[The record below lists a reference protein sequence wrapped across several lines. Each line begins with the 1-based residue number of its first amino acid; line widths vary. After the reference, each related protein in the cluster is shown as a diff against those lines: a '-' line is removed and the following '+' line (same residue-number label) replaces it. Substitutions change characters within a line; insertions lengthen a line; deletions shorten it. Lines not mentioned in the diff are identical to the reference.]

1 LDSLDFDD
9 DVHAPLAV
17 AKPPGKWPVFAVFGL
32 SAAGVMAVGIF
43 KAYKPAL
50 ITYGILLIVGCF
62 LLYWQRHT
70 AIAATRRAG
79 GIGYVELSGLE
90 RLALLALVL
99 ACLANGLVIA
109 LEVASWN
116 WGA

>member
-1 LDSLDFDD
+1 MNSLDFDD
-9 DVHAPLAV
+9 DVHTPLALV
-17 AKPPGKWPVFAVFGL
+17 KPPSKWPVFAVFGL
-32 SAAGVMAVGIF
+32 SGAGLIAVAAFRAF
-43 KAYKPAL
+43 TPAL
-50 ITYGILLIVGCF
+50 ITYGVLLVVGCF

-70 AIAATRRAG
+70 GIAATRRAG
-79 GIGYVELSGLE
+79 GIGYVELSGLDQ
-90 RLALLALVL
+90 LALLALVL